1 MPRPDLE
8 QAAGPNPSPEN
19 ERSWPFGLLIAPVA
33 ILSNGLISGAL
44 SYLLRKQGVGIGR
57 SSEIISL
64 LILPQSIYFLWS
76 PITDFWIR
84 RRSWLIVGAVGTALT
99 LAAAFHGVRLDTPSA
114 VALMFLSAC
123 FGQLIVASCGGLMG
137 ALHSEATRRK
147 ASAFYQGGSLASGG
161 ISIFVLT
168 MLTEKFSMGPLGWI
182 TAAFIAIPSFAA
194 LAAPE
199 PPPERLEVLS
209 KIAVKDLQKKN
220 QILSGPLSIV
230 VLVIVSLIVLLK
242 LLGVPY
248 FGWIAGVIAVL
259 PLLGAGAVKLL
270 PKEQASALKQT
281 FACIGYE
288 FKTTFFRWR
297 AVPYTLVM
305 LFPMCSGAAIGLLPG
320 IAQDYGVTGQQM
332 AWMNGI
338 AGALLTAAGSL
349 AATLIPTRVRAPV
362 AYLSVGLI
370 NEAMIAIL
378 WLGPLRPSTYFVGAT
393 LFLFTIGACYSLF
406 TAVVLEFLGKS
417 GKSGCGRYSIINSL
431 GNVPVAYMTA
441 VDGHGGKLWGA
452 RGLAGT
458 DAVVGAIGA
467 AILLTYFLTR
477 KRTQAPI
484 EALTST

>member
-1 MPRPDLE
+1 MHEPVLE
-8 QAAGPNPSPEN
+8 QETSQTPIQK
-19 ERSWPFGLLIAPVA
+19 ERPWLFSFLIAPTAV
-33 ILSNGLISGAL
+33 LSNGLIGGAL
-44 SYLLRKQGVGIGR
+44 SYLLRQQGVSIGR

-76 PITDFWIR
+76 PITDFWIS
-84 RRSWLIVGAVGTALT
+84 RRSWLIVGAVGAALT
-99 LAAAFHGVRLDTPSA
+99 MAAAFQGNRLDTPSA

-123 FGQLIVASCGGLMG
+123 FGQLIVASCGGMTG
-137 ALHSEATRRK
+137 ALHTEAIRRR
-147 ASAFYQGGSLASGG
+147 ASAFYQGGSLAFGALG
-161 ISIFVLT
+161 IFVLT
-168 MLTEKFSMGPLGWI
+168 TLTEKFSLGPLGWI
-182 TAAFIAIPSFAA
+182 TAAFIALPS
-194 LAAPE
+194 LAAFAVPQ
-199 PPPERLEVLS
+199 PPSQKLD
-209 KIAVKDLQKKN
+209 DLPTVTARIETTKKRF
-220 QILSGPLSIV
+220 LSGPLPV
-230 VLVIVSLIVLLK
+230 AVLVIVALILLLK
-242 LLGVPY
+242 LLDVPHL
-248 FGWIAGVIAVL
+248 GWIAGAIIALPPLAVL
-259 PLLGAGAVKLL
+259 AVRLL
-270 PKEQASALKQT
+270 PPEQASRLEQT

-338 AGALLTAAGSL
+338 GGALLTAAGSL
-349 AATLIPTRVRAPV
+349 AATLIPTTIRAPV

-378 WLGPLRPSTYFVGAT
+378 WLGPLRPFTYFIGAT
-393 LFLFTIGACYSLF
+393 LFLFTIGACYALF
-406 TAVVLEFLGKS
+406 TAVVLDFLGKS

-458 DAVVGAIGA
+458 DAVVGAIGGI
-467 AILLTYFLTR
+467 ILLAYFLSRRQNTVSA
-477 KRTQAPI
+477 TA
-484 EALTST
+484 